1 VKIKLLIGVLVFLI
15 VLNLATI
22 GSFVYLQW
30 SRGRDNGPILVPAP
44 EVSRRGQEGRRM
56 ERGTR
61 LRKDKRNELWRL
73 LEEFRAETE
82 ALGGRVR
89 DLERQSFGLMQRD
102 PVPRDSLDSLLEEI
116 SAVRLEISR
125 RAADKLI
132 EASVH
137 LTPEQQRYFYAAV
150 LTAGDLRGSRYG
162 KPGMG
167 APDRLRRRQGPN
179 EHRRQDAP

>member
-30 SRGRDNGPILVPAP
+30 SRGRDHVSILVPAP
-44 EVSRRGQEGRRM
+44 EVSRRGREGRQLG
-56 ERGTR
+56 RGMR
-61 LRKDKRNELWRL
+61 LRKDERSELWRL
-73 LEEFRAETE
+73 LEEFRGETE
-82 ALGGRVR
+82 ALGNRVR
-89 DLERQSFGLMQRD
+89 ELERRSFGLMQRE
-102 PVPRDSLDSLLEEI
+102 PVPRDSLDNLLEEI

-137 LTPEQQRYFYAAV
+137 LTPDQQRHFYAAV
-150 LTAGDLRGSRYG
+150 LTAGDLRGSRHG
-162 KPGMG
+162 RPGMG
-167 APDRLRRRQGPN
+167 APDRHRRRQVPN
-179 EHRRQDAP
+179 ERRRKDAP